1 MAGPKL
7 APFGD
12 LSQAE
17 TIVFHHLPRCGGT
30 HLADRIQHGARGRL
44 PAFGWAVPPT
54 PVELAYVEAL
64 GPRRL
69 IHGHYLLGADRSRG
83 ARWPHF
89 TVMRNPEQR
98 FISEFFLQLA
108 FVPEPLRPEAHA
120 AFEQFVAG
128 LAFASHQVLLLATEA
143 ADLPASGAL
152 LEAGFRPE
160 ADDDTL
166 YARALEHLSDR
177 FFAVGA
183 LERLEPFIRELG
195 ERLDVDI
202 APAKVFNARDRPS
215 GFSVDNVPAARDRMR
230 ELLALDFRLYDQV
243 LDGRPPLKRPPTAAQ
258 AGALKPYHVFDEV
271 RLGEDADFGRDE
283 QGGKGWL
290 CQDRLVETPEGQ
302 VLERGAYCIVENLRT
317 PLAVAISFDIEPVID
332 VSRGFEGAMTAQ
344 VRDRWTQD
352 WSIQGEGRR
361 AILMPAGSFASGE
374 PVVLALHMVRTDWR
388 DAKLVGFND
397 IVRRLRF
404 QPLAAVEAGETPVF
418 GLGRAENGYLLEGFG
433 LETEGLVWSSSP
445 NARLAAPIAPSPE
458 RGAGPDVARV
468 KLTFQP
474 YLSPGVRETQRVRVS
489 VRGRIVAEGIFDGPG
504 ELAFF
509 TDLER
514 VLDVRLELP
523 DAITGHEAGF
533 DLDTRNHLAIGL
545 QTLRID
551 RLPQLNSELV
561 AHFTAGSDFVL
572 GLGEGWKPP
581 EYHSTWSTRPTA
593 QLVLAC
599 APSNRPAI
607 LSLRLGPLLGPD
619 ETEAV
624 VGLSIVDPR
633 GEALF
638 EGDLTLAGVEWRDIP
653 LGVRGDDAPWLTLT
667 FRCATRGLAQ
677 LGLGD
682 SDFPLGF
689 QLIEAR
695 LRAQ

>member
-1 MAGPKL
+1 MPGPKL
-7 APFGD
+7 APFDD

-30 HLADRIQHGARGRL
+30 HLADRIQHGAGGRL

-54 PVELAYVEAL
+54 PIELAYVEAL

-69 IHGHYLLGADRSRG
+69 IHGHYLLGADRSRN

-89 TVMRNPEQR
+89 TVMRDPEQR

-108 FVPEPLRPEAHA
+108 FVPEPLRPEPHA
-120 AFEQFVAG
+120 AFERFVAS
-128 LAFASHQVLLLATEA
+128 LTFASHQALLLATEA
-143 ADLPASGAL
+143 RDLPASGAL
-152 LEAGFRPE
+152 LEAGFHPQ
-160 ADDDTL
+160 ADDAAL
-166 YARALEHLSDR
+166 YGRALENLSDR
-177 FFAVGA
+177 FFAVGV
-183 LERLEPFIRELG
+183 LERLEPFLLELG

-202 APAKVFNARDRPS
+202 APAKVFNARDRPV

-243 LDGRPPLKRPPTAAQ
+243 LDGRPPLKRPPAAPRI
-258 AGALKPYHVFDEV
+258 GALKPYHVFDEA
-271 RLGEDADFGRDE
+271 RLGEDLDFGRDE

-302 VLERGAYCIVENLRT
+302 VLERGAYCIVEGLRT
-317 PLAVAISFDIEPVID
+317 PLPVAVSFDIEPVID
-332 VSRGFEGAMTAQ
+332 VSRRFEGAMTAQ
-344 VRDRWTQD
+344 VRDRWTQE

-361 AILMPAGSFASGE
+361 AILAPAGSFASGE
-374 PVVLALHMVRTDWR
+374 PVVLDLHQVRADWR

-397 IVRRLRF
+397 IVRRMRF
-404 QPLAAVEAGETPVF
+404 QPLVSIEAGETQVF
-418 GLGRAENGYLLEGFG
+418 GLGRAENDYLLEGFG

-445 NARLAAPIAPSPE
+445 SARVAAPIARASE
-458 RGAGPDVARV
+458 RGEGRDVVRV
-468 KLTFQP
+468 KLTFTP
-474 YLSPGVRETQRVRVS
+474 FLSPGVRDAQRLQLS
-489 VRGRIVAEGIFDGPG
+489 VGGQIVAEGVFDRPG

-509 TDLER
+509 TDLYR
-514 VLDVRLELP
+514 MLDVRLELP

-545 QTLRID
+545 QTLRLD
-551 RLPQLNSELV
+551 RLPRLGPDIV
-561 AHFTAGSDFVL
+561 AHFTVGSDFAV

-581 EYHSTWSTRPTA
+581 EYHSTWSTQPTA

-599 APSNRPAI
+599 APSNRPGI
-607 LSLRLGPLLGPD
+607 LSLRLGPLLGPE

-624 VGLSIVDPR
+624 VGLSIADPR
-633 GEALF
+633 GKSLF
-638 EGDLTLAGVEWRDIP
+638 EGDLTLGGVEWRDIP
-653 LGVRGDDAPWLTLT
+653 LGVLGDDAPWLTLT
-667 FRCATRGLAQ
+667 FRCAPRSLSQ

>member
-1 MAGPKL
+1 VSSPKL
-7 APFGD
+7 ASFGD
-12 LSQAE
+12 LPQAE

-54 PVELAYVEAL
+54 PVELAYVESL

-69 IHGHYLLGADRSRG
+69 IHGHYLLGADRARG
-83 ARWPHF
+83 VAWPHF

-108 FVPEPLRPEAHA
+108 FVPEPLRPEPHV
-120 AFEQFVAG
+120 AFEQFVAS

-143 ADLPASGAL
+143 VDLPSSGAF
-152 LEAGFRPE
+152 LEPGFHPQV
-160 ADDDTL
+160 DDDVL
-166 YARALEHLSDR
+166 HARALAHLSER

-183 LERLEPFIRELG
+183 LERLEAFLQELG

-202 APAKVFNARDRPS
+202 APAKVFNARDRPE

-243 LDGRPPLKRPPTAAQ
+243 LDGRPPLKRPATGAQ
-258 AGALKPYHVFDEV
+258 VQAPKPYHVFDDVE
-271 RLGEDADFGRDE
+271 LGEDVHFGRDE

-290 CQDRLVETPEGQ
+290 CQDRLVETAEGQ

-317 PLAVAISFDIEPVID
+317 PLATAISFDIEPVID
-332 VSRGFEGAMTAQ
+332 VSRRFEGAMSAQ
-344 VRDRWTQD
+344 VRDRWTET
-352 WSIQGEGRR
+352 WRIQGEGRR
-361 AILMPAGSFASGE
+361 TILAPPGTFASGE
-374 PVVLALHMVRTDWR
+374 PVVLALNVVRSDWR
-388 DAKLVGFND
+388 DTRFVGFND
-397 IVRRLRF
+397 IVRRMRF
-404 QPLAAVEAGETPVF
+404 QPLATLESGETQVF
-418 GLGRAENGYLLEGFG
+418 GLGRAENSYLLEGFG

-445 NARLAAPIAPSPE
+445 SARLAAPMATSPA

-468 KLTFQP
+468 TLAFAP
-474 YLSPGVRETQRVRVS
+474 YLSPGVRDAQRVRLAV
-489 VRGRIVAEGIFDGPG
+489 GGCIVAEGVFDGPG

-514 VLDVRLELP
+514 MLDVRLELP
-523 DAITGHEAGF
+523 DAISGYEAGF
-533 DLDTRNHLAIGL
+533 DLDTRNQLAIGL
-545 QTLRID
+545 RTLRVD
-551 RLPQLNSELV
+551 RLPQLNPDVV
-561 AHFTAGSDFVL
+561 AHFTTGSDFVL
-572 GLGEGWKPP
+572 GMGEGWKPP
-581 EYHSTWSTRPTA
+581 EYHSTWSTQPAAR
-593 QLVLAC
+593 LVLAC
-599 APSNRPAI
+599 APSNRPAA
-607 LSLRLGPLLGPD
+607 LSLRLGPLLGPG

-624 VGLSIVDPR
+624 VGLAIANPR
-633 GEALF
+633 GDILF

-653 LGVRGDDAPWLTLT
+653 LGVLGDDTPWLTLT
-667 FRCATRGLAQ
+667 FRCPTRSLADV
-677 LGLGD
+677 GLGD